1 MSVKVEI
8 SSILNQLKQNISFY
22 QPMLEAIVNSL
33 EAKASNIDIFI
44 NTTKQKTLLDNIER
58 VTVCGYTIT
67 DNGVGFN
74 KENRNSFTNYLSS
87 YKQKLGCKGIG
98 RFTWLKIFEKITVNS
113 YTGSESVSFDFDKN
127 FSENAFIIQEDNT
140 SARTTIKFDN
150 VLLKYY
156 ERFTTLKS
164 LDADESLIVNINE
177 IRQLIFDYLSVKLF
191 LLNKKEVEFNIKISI
206 GNNTVSITNNDV
218 INLSQKDFSLFAT
231 LNEGRNGV
239 KYDFSLYYSFEHNLK
254 AEQKHYYCAH
264 ERTVKPFTK
273 SCNIGILPDKASSF
287 MLLTS
292 DYFDERISDERNQFT
307 FNIAD
312 NNKTTDNPIPG
323 SIINEKLKQVVNEI
337 LLEQYPTLVNDN
349 EKIIEECSYEY
360 PYLAKYIKEDLT
372 PIKIKEDVVK
382 TAKKKFEDEK
392 ERVKNDFSK
401 LLKEGNIK
409 EDVFLSHVEKIN
421 DISARELAQYFLY
434 REQIIEALNR
444 LDNENNTCEADLH
457 NLFMKMGRISLE
469 NETNNTKY
477 DSNLWLLDDKFM
489 SYFGAFSDKQIKIIK
504 DKILKEYKQDEDDKK
519 EPDLTI
525 FYSDVNEKQKDL
537 IVVEFK
543 PLSAKSLEKG
553 VALYEIQ
560 RNLGI
565 IVSSFDDIRNIYGY
579 IITKIDDEFC
589 RALEYQDLTKL
600 FSNGRTPM
608 FYKYN
613 NKLKNKSGNNV
624 DAHIYI
630 LSAEMICSDAAAR
643 NKLFLDIIRNN

>member
-8 SSILNQLKQNISFY
+8 SSILNQLKQDISFY

-33 EAKASNIDIFI
+33 EARATNIEIHLDTI
-44 NTTKQKTLLDNIER
+44 KQKTLFDSLER
-58 VTVCGYTIT
+58 VTVSGYTII

-74 KENRNSFTNYLSS
+74 KENRISFSNYLSS

-98 RFTWLKIFEKITVNS
+98 RFTWLKIFEKISINS
-113 YTGSESVSFDFDKN
+113 YTGTENISFDFDKN
-127 FSENAFIIQEDNT
+127 FSEDSFNIKEDNT
-140 SARTTIKFDN
+140 NQKTIIKFDD
-150 VLLKYY
+150 VLTKYY
-156 ERFTTLKS
+156 EKFTTLKS
-164 LDADESLIVNINE
+164 LDNDESLIVDINE

-191 LLNKKEVEFNIKISI
+191 LLNKKEVKFNIKICI
-206 GNNTVSITNNDV
+206 ENNTVTISNNDV
-218 INLSQKDFSLFAT
+218 INLLQKDFSLFAT
-231 LNEGRNGV
+231 LDEGQTNV
-239 KYDFSLYYSFEHNLK
+239 KYDFSLYYSFEHNYK
-254 AEQKHYYCAH
+254 SEQKHYYCAH

-273 SCNIGILPDKASSF
+273 SCNIGVLPDCASSF

-292 DYFDERISDERNQFT
+292 NYFDERISDERNQFT

-323 SIINEKLKQVVNEI
+323 PMINEKLKQVINEI
-337 LLEQYPTLVNDN
+337 LLEQYPNLADDN
-349 EKIIEECSYEY
+349 EKIIEECSYQY
-360 PYLAKYIKEDLT
+360 PHLAKYIKEDKSA
-372 PIKIKEDVVK
+372 IKNKEEVVK

-392 ERVKNDFSK
+392 EQVKNNFSK

-434 REQIIEALNR
+434 REQIIDALNR
-444 LDNENNTCEADLH
+444 LDNENSNCEADLH

-469 NETNNTKY
+469 EESKDTKY

-504 DKILKEYKQDEDDKK
+504 DKILKEYESNEDDKK

-525 FYSDVNEKQKDL
+525 FYSDVNNKQKDL
-537 IVVEFK
+537 IVIEFK
-543 PLSAKSLEKG
+543 PISAKSLEKG

-565 IVSSFDDIRNIYGY
+565 ITSSFDDIRNIYGY

-600 FSNGRTPM
+600 FSNGNTPM

-613 NKLKNKSGNNV
+613 NKLKNKNGNNV
-624 DAHIYI
+624 DAHIYL
-630 LSAEMICSDAAAR
+630 LSAEMICSDATAR

>member
-8 SSILNQLKQNISFY
+8 SSILNQLKQDISFY

-33 EAKASNIDIFI
+33 EARATNIEIHLDTI
-44 NTTKQKTLLDNIER
+44 KQKTLFDSLER
-58 VTVCGYTIT
+58 VTVSGYTII

-74 KENRNSFTNYLSS
+74 KENRISFSNYLSS

-98 RFTWLKIFEKITVNS
+98 RFTWLKIFEKISINS
-113 YTGSESVSFDFDKN
+113 YTGTENISFDFDKN
-127 FSENAFIIQEDNT
+127 FSEDSFNIKEDNT
-140 SARTTIKFDN
+140 NQKTIIKFDD
-150 VLLKYY
+150 VLTKYY
-156 ERFTTLKS
+156 EKFTTLKS
-164 LDADESLIVNINE
+164 LDNDESLIVDINE

-191 LLNKKEVEFNIKISI
+191 LLNKKEIKFNIKICI
-206 GNNTVSITNNDV
+206 ENNTVTISNNDV
-218 INLSQKDFSLFAT
+218 INLLQKDFSLFAT
-231 LNEGRNGV
+231 LDEGQTNV
-239 KYDFSLYYSFEHNLK
+239 KYDFSLYYSFEHNYK
-254 AEQKHYYCAH
+254 SEQKHYYCAH

-273 SCNIGILPDKASSF
+273 SCNIGVLPDCASSF

-292 DYFDERISDERNQFT
+292 NYFDERISDERNQFT

-323 SIINEKLKQVVNEI
+323 PMINEKLKQVINEI
-337 LLEQYPTLVNDN
+337 LLEQYPNLADDN
-349 EKIIEECSYEY
+349 EKIIEECSYQY
-360 PYLAKYIKEDLT
+360 PHLAKYIKEDKSA
-372 PIKIKEDVVK
+372 IKNKEEVVK

-392 ERVKNDFSK
+392 EQVKNNFSK

-434 REQIIEALNR
+434 REQIIDALNR
-444 LDNENNTCEADLH
+444 LDNENSNCEADLH

-469 NETNNTKY
+469 EESKDTKY

-504 DKILKEYKQDEDDKK
+504 DKILKEYEANEDDKK

-525 FYSDVNEKQKDL
+525 FYSDVNNKQKDL
-537 IVVEFK
+537 IVIEFK
-543 PLSAKSLEKG
+543 PISAKSLEKG

-565 IVSSFDDIRNIYGY
+565 ITSSFDDIRNIYGY

-600 FSNGRTPM
+600 FSNGNTPM

-613 NKLKNKSGNNV
+613 NKLKNKNGNNV
-624 DAHIYI
+624 DAHIYL
-630 LSAEMICSDAAAR
+630 LSAEMICSDATAR

>member
-8 SSILNQLKQNISFY
+8 SSILNQLKQDISFY

-33 EAKASNIDIFI
+33 EARATNIEIHLDTI
-44 NTTKQKTLLDNIER
+44 KQKTLFDSLER
-58 VTVCGYTIT
+58 VTVSGYTII

-74 KENRNSFTNYLSS
+74 KENRISFSNYLSS

-98 RFTWLKIFEKITVNS
+98 RFTWLKIFEKISINS
-113 YTGSESVSFDFDKN
+113 YTGTENISFDFDKN
-127 FSENAFIIQEDNT
+127 FSEDSFNIKEDNT
-140 SARTTIKFDN
+140 NQKTIIKFDD
-150 VLLKYY
+150 VLTKYY
-156 ERFTTLKS
+156 EKFTTLKS
-164 LDADESLIVNINE
+164 LDNDESLIVDINE

-191 LLNKKEVEFNIKISI
+191 LLNKKEIKFNIKICI
-206 GNNTVSITNNDV
+206 ENNTVTISNNDV
-218 INLSQKDFSLFAT
+218 INLLQKDFSLFAT
-231 LNEGRNGV
+231 LDEGQTNV
-239 KYDFSLYYSFEHNLK
+239 KYDFSLYYSFEHNYK
-254 AEQKHYYCAH
+254 SEQKHYYCAH

-273 SCNIGILPDKASSF
+273 SCNIGVLPDCASSF

-292 DYFDERISDERNQFT
+292 NYFDERISDERNQFT

-323 SIINEKLKQVVNEI
+323 PMINEKLKQIINEI
-337 LLEQYPTLVNDN
+337 LLEQYPNLADDN
-349 EKIIEECSYEY
+349 EKIIEECSYQY
-360 PYLAKYIKEDLT
+360 PHLAKYIKEDKSA
-372 PIKIKEDVVK
+372 IKNKEEVVK

-392 ERVKNDFSK
+392 EQVKNNFSK

-434 REQIIEALNR
+434 REQIIDALNR
-444 LDNENNTCEADLH
+444 LDNENSNCEADLH
-457 NLFMKMGRISLE
+457 NLFMKMGRISLKE
-469 NETNNTKY
+469 ESKDTKY

-504 DKILKEYKQDEDDKK
+504 DKILKEYESNEDDKK

-525 FYSDVNEKQKDL
+525 FYSDVNNKQKDL
-537 IVVEFK
+537 IVIEFK
-543 PLSAKSLEKG
+543 PISAKSLEKG

-565 IVSSFDDIRNIYGY
+565 ITSSFDDIRNIYGY

-600 FSNGRTPM
+600 FSNGNTPM

-613 NKLKNKSGNNV
+613 NKLKNKNGNNV
-624 DAHIYI
+624 DAHIYL
-630 LSAEMICSDAAAR
+630 LSAEMICSDATAR

>member
-8 SSILNQLKQNISFY
+8 SSILNQLKQDISFY

-33 EAKASNIDIFI
+33 EARATNIEIHLDTI
-44 NTTKQKTLLDNIER
+44 KQKTLFDSLER
-58 VTVCGYTIT
+58 VTVSGYTII

-74 KENRNSFTNYLSS
+74 KENRISFSNYLSS

-98 RFTWLKIFEKITVNS
+98 RFTWLKIFEKISINS
-113 YTGSESVSFDFDKN
+113 YTGTENISFDFDKN
-127 FSENAFIIQEDNT
+127 FSEDSFNIKEDNT
-140 SARTTIKFDN
+140 NQKTIIKFDD
-150 VLLKYY
+150 VLTKYY
-156 ERFTTLKS
+156 EKFTTLKS
-164 LDADESLIVNINE
+164 LDNDESLIVDINE

-191 LLNKKEVEFNIKISI
+191 LLNKKEIKFNIKICI
-206 GNNTVSITNNDV
+206 ENNTVTISNNDV
-218 INLSQKDFSLFAT
+218 INLLQKDFSLFAT
-231 LNEGRNGV
+231 LDEGQTNV
-239 KYDFSLYYSFEHNLK
+239 KYDFSLYYSFEHNYK
-254 AEQKHYYCAH
+254 SEQKHYYCAH

-273 SCNIGILPDKASSF
+273 SCNIGVLPDCASSF

-292 DYFDERISDERNQFT
+292 NYFDERISDERNQFT

-323 SIINEKLKQVVNEI
+323 PMINEKLKQVINEI
-337 LLEQYPTLVNDN
+337 LLEQYPNLADDN
-349 EKIIEECSYEY
+349 EKIIEECSYQY
-360 PYLAKYIKEDLT
+360 PHLAKYIKEDKSA
-372 PIKIKEDVVK
+372 IKNKEEVVK

-392 ERVKNDFSK
+392 EQVKNNFSK

-434 REQIIEALNR
+434 REQIIDALNR
-444 LDNENNTCEADLH
+444 LDNENSNCEADLH

-469 NETNNTKY
+469 EESKDTKY

-504 DKILKEYKQDEDDKK
+504 DKILKEYESNEDDKK

-525 FYSDVNEKQKDL
+525 FYSDVNNKQKDL
-537 IVVEFK
+537 IVIEFK
-543 PLSAKSLEKG
+543 PISAKSLEKG

-565 IVSSFDDIRNIYGY
+565 ITSSFDDIRNIYGY

-600 FSNGRTPM
+600 FSNGNTPM

-613 NKLKNKSGNNV
+613 NKLKSKNGNNV
-624 DAHIYI
+624 DAHIYL
-630 LSAEMICSDAAAR
+630 LSAEMICSDATAR

>member
-8 SSILNQLKQNISFY
+8 SSILNQLKQDISFY

-33 EAKASNIDIFI
+33 EARATNIEIHLDTI
-44 NTTKQKTLLDNIER
+44 KQKTLFDSLER
-58 VTVCGYTIT
+58 VTVSGYTII

-74 KENRNSFTNYLSS
+74 KENRISFSNYLSS

-98 RFTWLKIFEKITVNS
+98 RFTWLKIFEKISINS
-113 YTGSESVSFDFDKN
+113 YTGTENISFDFDKN
-127 FSENAFIIQEDNT
+127 FSEDSFNIKEDNT
-140 SARTTIKFDN
+140 NQKTIIKFDD
-150 VLLKYY
+150 VLTKYY
-156 ERFTTLKS
+156 EKFTTLKS
-164 LDADESLIVNINE
+164 LDNDESLIVDINE

-191 LLNKKEVEFNIKISI
+191 LLNKKEIKFNIKICI
-206 GNNTVSITNNDV
+206 ENNTVTISNNDV
-218 INLSQKDFSLFAT
+218 INLLQKDFSLFAT
-231 LNEGRNGV
+231 LDEGQTNV
-239 KYDFSLYYSFEHNLK
+239 KYDFSLYYSFEHNYK
-254 AEQKHYYCAH
+254 SEQKHYYCAH

-273 SCNIGILPDKASSF
+273 SCNIGVLPDCASSF

-292 DYFDERISDERNQFT
+292 NYFDERISDERNQFT
-307 FNIAD
+307 FNLAD

-323 SIINEKLKQVVNEI
+323 PMINEKLKQVINEI
-337 LLEQYPTLVNDN
+337 LLEQYPNLADDN
-349 EKIIEECSYEY
+349 EKIIEECSYQY
-360 PYLAKYIKEDLT
+360 PHLAKYIKEDKSA
-372 PIKIKEDVVK
+372 IKNKEEVVK

-392 ERVKNDFSK
+392 EQVKNNFSK

-434 REQIIEALNR
+434 REQIIDALNR
-444 LDNENNTCEADLH
+444 LDNENSNCEADLH
-457 NLFMKMGRISLE
+457 NLFMKMGRISLKE
-469 NETNNTKY
+469 ESKDTKY

-504 DKILKEYKQDEDDKK
+504 DKILKEYESNEDDKK

-525 FYSDVNEKQKDL
+525 FYSDVNNKQKDL
-537 IVVEFK
+537 IVIEFK
-543 PLSAKSLEKG
+543 PISAKSLKKG

-565 IVSSFDDIRNIYGY
+565 ITSSFDDIRNIYGY

-600 FSNGRTPM
+600 FSNGNTPM

-613 NKLKNKSGNNV
+613 NKLKNKNGNNV
-624 DAHIYI
+624 DAHIYL
-630 LSAEMICSDAAAR
+630 LSAEMICSDATAR

>member
-8 SSILNQLKQNISFY
+8 SSILNQLKQDISFY

-33 EAKASNIDIFI
+33 EARATNIEIHLDTI
-44 NTTKQKTLLDNIER
+44 KQKTLFDSLER
-58 VTVCGYTIT
+58 VTVSGYTII

-74 KENRNSFTNYLSS
+74 KENRISFSNYLSS

-98 RFTWLKIFEKITVNS
+98 RFTWLKIFEKISINS
-113 YTGSESVSFDFDKN
+113 YTGTENISFDFDKN
-127 FSENAFIIQEDNT
+127 FSEDSFNIKEDNT
-140 SARTTIKFDN
+140 NQKTIIKFDD
-150 VLLKYY
+150 VLTKYY
-156 ERFTTLKS
+156 EKFTTLKS
-164 LDADESLIVNINE
+164 LDNDESLIVDINE

-191 LLNKKEVEFNIKISI
+191 LLNKKEIKFNIKICI
-206 GNNTVSITNNDV
+206 ENNTVTISNNDV
-218 INLSQKDFSLFAT
+218 INLLQKDFSLFAT
-231 LNEGRNGV
+231 LDEGQTNV
-239 KYDFSLYYSFEHNLK
+239 KYDFSLYYSFEHNYK
-254 AEQKHYYCAH
+254 SEQKHYYCAH

-273 SCNIGILPDKASSF
+273 SCNIGVLPDCASSF

-292 DYFDERISDERNQFT
+292 NYFDERISDERNQFT

-323 SIINEKLKQVVNEI
+323 PMINEKLKQVINEI
-337 LLEQYPTLVNDN
+337 LLEQYPNLADDN
-349 EKIIEECSYEY
+349 EKIIEECSYQY
-360 PYLAKYIKEDLT
+360 PHLAKYIKEDKSA
-372 PIKIKEDVVK
+372 IKNKEEVVK

-392 ERVKNDFSK
+392 EQVKNNFSK

-434 REQIIEALNR
+434 REQIIDALNR
-444 LDNENNTCEADLH
+444 LDNENSNCEADLH
-457 NLFMKMGRISLE
+457 NLFMKMGRISLKE
-469 NETNNTKY
+469 ESKDTKY

-504 DKILKEYKQDEDDKK
+504 DKILKEYESNEDDKK

-525 FYSDVNEKQKDL
+525 FYSDVNNKQKDL
-537 IVVEFK
+537 IVIEFK
-543 PLSAKSLEKG
+543 PISAKSLKKG

-565 IVSSFDDIRNIYGY
+565 ITSSFDDIRNIYGY

-600 FSNGRTPM
+600 FSNGNTPM

-613 NKLKNKSGNNV
+613 NKLKNKNGNNV
-624 DAHIYI
+624 DAHIYL
-630 LSAEMICSDAAAR
+630 LSAEMICSDATAR

>member
-8 SSILNQLKQNISFY
+8 SSILNQLKQDISFY

-33 EAKASNIDIFI
+33 EARATNIEIHLDTI
-44 NTTKQKTLLDNIER
+44 KQKTLFDSLER
-58 VTVCGYTIT
+58 VTVSGYTII

-74 KENRNSFTNYLSS
+74 KENRISFSNYLSS

-98 RFTWLKIFEKITVNS
+98 RFTWLKIFEKISINS
-113 YTGSESVSFDFDKN
+113 YTGTENISFDFDKN
-127 FSENAFIIQEDNT
+127 FSEDSFNIKEDNT
-140 SARTTIKFDN
+140 NQKTIIKFDD
-150 VLLKYY
+150 VLTKYY
-156 ERFTTLKS
+156 EKFTTLKS
-164 LDADESLIVNINE
+164 LDNDESLIVDINE

-191 LLNKKEVEFNIKISI
+191 LLNKKEIKFNIKICI
-206 GNNTVSITNNDV
+206 ENNTVTISNNDV
-218 INLSQKDFSLFAT
+218 INLLQKDFSLFAT
-231 LNEGRNGV
+231 LDEGQTNV
-239 KYDFSLYYSFEHNLK
+239 KYDFSLYYSFEHNYK
-254 AEQKHYYCAH
+254 SEQKHYYCAH

-273 SCNIGILPDKASSF
+273 SCNIGVLPDCASSF

-292 DYFDERISDERNQFT
+292 NYFDERISDERNQFT

-323 SIINEKLKQVVNEI
+323 PMINEKLKQVINEI
-337 LLEQYPTLVNDN
+337 LLEQYPNLADDN
-349 EKIIEECSYEY
+349 EKIIEECSYQY
-360 PYLAKYIKEDLT
+360 PHLAKYIKEDKSA
-372 PIKIKEDVVK
+372 IKNKEEVVK

-392 ERVKNDFSK
+392 EQVKNNFSK

-434 REQIIEALNR
+434 REQIIDALNR
-444 LDNENNTCEADLH
+444 LDNENSNCEADLH
-457 NLFMKMGRISLE
+457 NLFMKMGRISLKE
-469 NETNNTKY
+469 ESKDTKY

-504 DKILKEYKQDEDDKK
+504 DKILKEYESNEDDKK

-525 FYSDVNEKQKDL
+525 FYSDVNNKQKDL
-537 IVVEFK
+537 IVIEFK
-543 PLSAKSLEKG
+543 PISAKSLEKG

-565 IVSSFDDIRNIYGY
+565 ITSSFDDIRNIYGY

-600 FSNGRTPM
+600 FSNGNTPM

-613 NKLKNKSGNNV
+613 NKLKNKNGNNV
-624 DAHIYI
+624 DAHIYL
-630 LSAEMICSDAAAR
+630 LSAEMICSDATAR

>member
-8 SSILNQLKQNISFY
+8 SSILNQLKQDISFY

-33 EAKASNIDIFI
+33 EAKATDIEIQID
-44 NTTKQKTLLDNIER
+44 TTKQRTLFDNLER
-58 VTVCGYTIT
+58 ITVCGYTIT

-74 KENRNSFTNYLSS
+74 KENRNSFSNYLSS
-87 YKQKLGCKGIG
+87 YKRKLGCKGIG
-98 RFTWLKIFEKITVNS
+98 RFTWLKIFEKISINS
-113 YTGSESVSFDFDKN
+113 YTGTENISFDFNKN
-127 FSENAFIIQEDNT
+127 FSENSFNIKEDNT
-140 SARTTIKFDN
+140 QAKTTIKFDD
-150 VLLKYY
+150 VLTKYY
-156 ERFTTLKS
+156 EKFTTLKS
-164 LDADESLIVNINE
+164 LDNDESLIVDINE

-191 LLNKKEVEFNIKISI
+191 LLDKKEVKFNIKIRV
-206 GNNTVSITNNDV
+206 GNNTVTISNNDV

-231 LNEGRNGV
+231 LDEGQTSI
-239 KYDFSLYYSFEHNLK
+239 KYNFSLYYSFEHNYK

-273 SCNIGILPDKASSF
+273 SCNIGILPDAASSF

-307 FNIAD
+307 FNLAD

-323 SIINEKLKQVVNEI
+323 PMINEKLKQIINDI
-337 LLEQYPTLVNDN
+337 LLEQYPNLADDN
-349 EKIIEECSYEY
+349 EKIIEECSYQY
-360 PYLAKYIKEDLT
+360 PHLAKYIKEDKT
-372 PIKIKEDVVK
+372 AIKNKEEVVK

-392 ERVKNDFSK
+392 EQVKNNFSK

-409 EDVFLSHVEKIN
+409 EEVFLSHIEKIN

-434 REQIIEALNR
+434 REQIINALHR
-444 LDNENNTCEADLH
+444 IDSENSTCEADLH
-457 NLFMKMGRISLE
+457 NLFMKMGRISIE
-469 NETNNTKY
+469 SETQNTKY

-504 DKILKEYKQDEDDKK
+504 DKILKEYEQNDDDKK

-525 FYSDVNEKQKDL
+525 FYSDVNDKQKDL

-543 PLSAKSLEKG
+543 PISAKSLEKG
-553 VALYEIQ
+553 IALYEIQ

-565 IVSSFDDIRNIYGY
+565 ITSSFDDIRNIYGY

-613 NKLKNKSGNNV
+613 NKLKNKNGNNV

-630 LSAEMICSDAAAR
+630 LSAEMICSDATAR

>member
-8 SSILNQLKQNISFY
+8 SSILNQLKQDISFY

-33 EAKASNIDIFI
+33 EAKATNIEIHIDTI
-44 NTTKQKTLLDNIER
+44 KQKTLFDSLER
-58 VTVCGYTIT
+58 VTVSGYTII

-74 KENRNSFTNYLSS
+74 KENRNSFSNYLSS

-98 RFTWLKIFEKITVNS
+98 RFTWLKIFEQISINS
-113 YTGSESVSFDFDKN
+113 YTGTENVSFDFDKN
-127 FSENAFIIQEDNT
+127 FSEDSFKIKEDNT
-140 SARTTIKFDN
+140 NQKTIIKFDD
-150 VLLKYY
+150 VLTKYY
-156 ERFTTLKS
+156 EKFTTLKS
-164 LDADESLIVNINE
+164 LDNDESLIVDINE

-191 LLNKKEVEFNIKISI
+191 LLNKKEIKFNIKICI
-206 GNNTVSITNNDV
+206 ENNTVTISNNDV

-231 LNEGRNGV
+231 LDEGQTNV
-239 KYDFSLYYSFEHNLK
+239 KYDFSLYYSFEHNYK
-254 AEQKHYYCAH
+254 SEQKHYYCAH

-273 SCNIGILPDKASSF
+273 SCNIGVLPDCASSF

-292 DYFDERISDERNQFT
+292 NYFDERISDERNQFT

-323 SIINEKLKQVVNEI
+323 PMINEKLKQVINEI
-337 LLEQYPTLVNDN
+337 LLEQYPNLADDN
-349 EKIIEECSYEY
+349 EKIIEECSYQY
-360 PYLAKYIKEDLT
+360 PHLAKYIKEDKSA
-372 PIKIKEDVVK
+372 IKNKEEVVK

-392 ERVKNDFSK
+392 EQVKNNFSK

-434 REQIIEALNR
+434 REQIIEALNQ
-444 LDNENNTCEADLH
+444 LDNENSNCEADLH

-469 NETNNTKY
+469 DETKNTKY

-504 DKILKEYKQDEDDKK
+504 DKILKEYEPNEDDKK

-525 FYSDVNEKQKDL
+525 FYSDVNNKQKDL
-537 IVVEFK
+537 IVIEFK
-543 PLSAKSLEKG
+543 PISAKSLEKG

-565 IVSSFDDIRNIYGY
+565 ITSSFDDIRNIYGY

-600 FSNGRTPM
+600 FSNGNTPM

-613 NKLKNKSGNNV
+613 NKLKNKNGNSV
-624 DAHIYI
+624 DAHIYL
-630 LSAEMICSDAAAR
+630 LSAEMICSDATAR

>member
-8 SSILNQLKQNISFY
+8 SSILNQLKQDISFY

-33 EAKASNIDIFI
+33 EARATNIEIHLDTI
-44 NTTKQKTLLDNIER
+44 KQKTLFDSLER
-58 VTVCGYTIT
+58 VTVSGYTII

-74 KENRNSFTNYLSS
+74 KENRISFSNYLSS

-98 RFTWLKIFEKITVNS
+98 RFTWLKIFEKISINS
-113 YTGSESVSFDFDKN
+113 YTGTENISFDFDKN
-127 FSENAFIIQEDNT
+127 FSEDSFNIKEDNT
-140 SARTTIKFDN
+140 NQKTIIKFDD
-150 VLLKYY
+150 VLTKYY
-156 ERFTTLKS
+156 EKFTTLKS
-164 LDADESLIVNINE
+164 LDNDESLIVDINE

-191 LLNKKEVEFNIKISI
+191 LLNKKEIKFNIKICI
-206 GNNTVSITNNDV
+206 ENNTVTISNNDV
-218 INLSQKDFSLFAT
+218 INLLQKDFSLFAT
-231 LNEGRNGV
+231 LDEGQTNV
-239 KYDFSLYYSFEHNLK
+239 KYDFSLYYSFEHNYK
-254 AEQKHYYCAH
+254 SEQKHYYCAH

-273 SCNIGILPDKASSF
+273 SCNIGVLPDCASSF

-292 DYFDERISDERNQFT
+292 NYFDERISDERNQFT

-323 SIINEKLKQVVNEI
+323 PMINEKLKQVINEI
-337 LLEQYPTLVNDN
+337 LLEQYPNLADDN
-349 EKIIEECSYEY
+349 EKIIEECSYQY
-360 PYLAKYIKEDLT
+360 PHLAKYIKEDKSA
-372 PIKIKEDVVK
+372 IKNKEEVVK

-392 ERVKNDFSK
+392 EQVKNNFSK

-434 REQIIEALNR
+434 REQIIDALNR
-444 LDNENNTCEADLH
+444 LDNENSNCEADLH

-469 NETNNTKY
+469 EESKDTKY

-504 DKILKEYKQDEDDKK
+504 DKILKEYESNEDDKK

-525 FYSDVNEKQKDL
+525 FYSDVNNKQKDL
-537 IVVEFK
+537 IVIEFK
-543 PLSAKSLEKG
+543 PISAKSLEKG

-565 IVSSFDDIRNIYGY
+565 ITSSFDDIRNIYGY

-600 FSNGRTPM
+600 FSNGNTPM

-613 NKLKNKSGNNV
+613 NKLKNKNGNNV
-624 DAHIYI
+624 DAHIYL
-630 LSAEMICSDAAAR
+630 LSAEMICSDATAR

>member
-8 SSILNQLKQNISFY
+8 SSILNQLKQDISFY

-33 EAKASNIDIFI
+33 EARATNIEIHLDTI
-44 NTTKQKTLLDNIER
+44 KQKTLFDSLER
-58 VTVCGYTIT
+58 VTVSGYTII

-74 KENRNSFTNYLSS
+74 KENRISFSNYLSS

-98 RFTWLKIFEKITVNS
+98 RFTWLKIFEKISINS
-113 YTGSESVSFDFDKN
+113 YTGTENISFDFDKN
-127 FSENAFIIQEDNT
+127 FSEDSFNIKEDNT
-140 SARTTIKFDN
+140 NQKTIIKFDD
-150 VLLKYY
+150 VLTKYY
-156 ERFTTLKS
+156 EKFTTLKS
-164 LDADESLIVNINE
+164 LGNDESLIVDINE

-191 LLNKKEVEFNIKISI
+191 LLNKKEIKFNIKICI
-206 GNNTVSITNNDV
+206 ENNTVTISNNDV
-218 INLSQKDFSLFAT
+218 INLLQKDFSLFAT
-231 LNEGRNGV
+231 LDEGQTNV
-239 KYDFSLYYSFEHNLK
+239 KYDFSLYYSFEHNYK
-254 AEQKHYYCAH
+254 SEQKHYYCAH

-273 SCNIGILPDKASSF
+273 SCNIGVLPDCASSF

-292 DYFDERISDERNQFT
+292 NYFDERISDERNQFT

-323 SIINEKLKQVVNEI
+323 PMINEKLKQVINEI
-337 LLEQYPTLVNDN
+337 LLEQYPNLADDN
-349 EKIIEECSYEY
+349 EKIIEECSYQY
-360 PYLAKYIKEDLT
+360 PHLAKYIKEDKSA
-372 PIKIKEDVVK
+372 IKNKEEVVK

-392 ERVKNDFSK
+392 EQVKNNFSK

-434 REQIIEALNR
+434 REQIIDALNR
-444 LDNENNTCEADLH
+444 LDNENSNCEADLH

-469 NETNNTKY
+469 EESKDTKY

-504 DKILKEYKQDEDDKK
+504 DKILKEYESNEDDKK

-525 FYSDVNEKQKDL
+525 FYSDVNNKQKDL
-537 IVVEFK
+537 IVIEFK
-543 PLSAKSLEKG
+543 PISAKSLEKG

-565 IVSSFDDIRNIYGY
+565 ITSSFDDIRNIYGY
-579 IITKIDDEFC
+579 VITKIDDEFC

-600 FSNGRTPM
+600 FSNGNTPM

-613 NKLKNKSGNNV
+613 NKLKNKNGNNV
-624 DAHIYI
+624 DAHIYL
-630 LSAEMICSDAAAR
+630 LSAEMICSDATAR

>member
-8 SSILNQLKQNISFY
+8 SSILNQLRQTISFY

-33 EAKASNIDIFI
+33 EAKATNIEIHID
-44 NTTKQKTLLDNIER
+44 TTKQKTLFDNLER
-58 VTVCGYTIT
+58 VSVSGYTII

-74 KENRNSFTNYLSS
+74 KENRNSFSNYLSS

-98 RFTWLKIFEKITVNS
+98 RFTWLKIFEKITINS
-113 YTGSESVSFDFDKN
+113 YTGNENISFNFDKN
-127 FSENAFIIQEDNT
+127 FSEDSFNIKEDN
-140 SARTTIKFDN
+140 STIKTIIKFED
-150 VLLKYY
+150 VLTKYY

-164 LDADESLIVNINE
+164 LDSDESLIVDINE
-177 IRQLIFDYLSVKLF
+177 IRQLISDYLSVKLF
-191 LLNKKEVEFNIKISI
+191 LLNKNGVNFNIKIYI
-206 GNNTVSITNNDV
+206 GNTSVNITNDDV

-231 LNEGRNGV
+231 LDEGQTTI
-239 KYDFSLYYSFEHNLK
+239 KYDFSLYYSFEHNYK
-254 AEQKHYYCAH
+254 SEQKHYYCAH

-273 SCNIGILPDKASSF
+273 SCNIGILPDRASSF

-292 DYFDERISDERNQFT
+292 HYFDERISDERNQFT
-307 FNIAD
+307 FDIAN

-323 SIINEKLKQVVNEI
+323 PIINEKLKQIINEI
-337 LLEQYPTLVNDN
+337 LLEQYPNLADDN

-360 PYLAKYIKEDLT
+360 PHLAKYIKEDT
-372 PIKIKEDVVK
+372 TQIKNKEDVVK

-392 ERVKNDFSK
+392 EQVKNNFSK

-444 LDNENNTCEADLH
+444 LDNENSTCEADLH

-469 NETNNTKY
+469 DETQNTKY

-504 DKILKEYKQDEDDKK
+504 DKILKEYEQNEDDKK

-543 PLSAKSLEKG
+543 PIAAKSLEKG

-565 IVSSFDDIRNIYGY
+565 IISSFDDVRNVYGY

-600 FSNGRTPM
+600 FSNGSTPM

-613 NKLKNKSGNNV
+613 NKLKDKNGNSV

-630 LSAEMICSDAAAR
+630 LSAEMICSDATAR

>member
-8 SSILNQLKQNISFY
+8 SSILNQLKQDISFY

-33 EAKASNIDIFI
+33 EAKATDIEIQID
-44 NTTKQKTLLDNIER
+44 TTKQRTLFDNLER
-58 VTVCGYTIT
+58 ITVCGYTIT

-74 KENRNSFTNYLSS
+74 KENRNSFSNYLSS
-87 YKQKLGCKGIG
+87 YKRKLGCKGIG
-98 RFTWLKIFEKITVNS
+98 RFTWLKIFEKISINS
-113 YTGSESVSFDFDKN
+113 YTGTENISFDFNKN
-127 FSENAFIIQEDNT
+127 FSENSFNIKEDNT
-140 SARTTIKFDN
+140 QAKTTIKFDD
-150 VLLKYY
+150 VLTKYY
-156 ERFTTLKS
+156 EKFTTLKS
-164 LDADESLIVNINE
+164 LDNDESLIVDINE

-191 LLNKKEVEFNIKISI
+191 LLDKKEVKFNIKIRV
-206 GNNTVSITNNDV
+206 GNNTVTISNNDV

-231 LNEGRNGV
+231 LDEGQTSI
-239 KYDFSLYYSFEHNLK
+239 KYNFSLYYSFEHNYK

-273 SCNIGILPDKASSF
+273 SCNIGILPDAASSF

-307 FNIAD
+307 FNLAD

-323 SIINEKLKQVVNEI
+323 PMINEKLKQIINDI
-337 LLEQYPTLVNDN
+337 LLEQYPNLADDN
-349 EKIIEECSYEY
+349 EKIIEECSYQY
-360 PYLAKYIKEDLT
+360 PHLAKYIKEDKT
-372 PIKIKEDVVK
+372 AIKNKEEVVK

-392 ERVKNDFSK
+392 EQVKNNFSK

-409 EDVFLSHVEKIN
+409 EEVFLSHVEKIN

-434 REQIIEALNR
+434 REQIINALHR
-444 LDNENNTCEADLH
+444 IDSENNTCEADLH
-457 NLFMKMGRISLE
+457 NLFMKMGRISIE
-469 NETNNTKY
+469 SETQNTKY

-504 DKILKEYKQDEDDKK
+504 DKILKEYEQNDDDKK

-525 FYSDVNEKQKDL
+525 FYSDVNDKQKDL

-543 PLSAKSLEKG
+543 PISAKSLEKG
-553 VALYEIQ
+553 IALYEIQ

-565 IVSSFDDIRNIYGY
+565 ITSSFDDIRNIYGY

-613 NKLKNKSGNNV
+613 NKLKNKNGNNV

-630 LSAEMICSDAAAR
+630 LSAEMICSDATAR